1 MTKRS
6 NFPRLVLAECKGDP
20 DRADAGNIL
29 HMILTTPDWHDNNE
43 TAVHFMRHVAN
54 IAERMAAAPHA
65 HPAIAQQ
72 LRVIVKVASC

>member
-29 HMILTTPDWHDNNE
+29 HMVLTIQIGTTTTTLPCN
-43 TAVHFMRHVAN
+43 
-54 IAERMAAAPHA
+54 
-65 HPAIAQQ
+65 
-72 LRVIVKVASC
+72 SCAMSPTLLNGWPQRPTRIPLSHSSFGSS